1 LIAAWW
7 REPIV
12 ARHEHLESVWTDV
25 RAAAARSSVQKAD
38 RWSLKARR
46 GRPMNEGESH
56 PDSPS
61 VMRIHPALMSAVAA
75 VLGPL
80 LLAPAAFA
88 ADGERT
94 PLNLSDQDGA
104 PAQAAGSTGGGLVRT
119 IVGLAIVIGVIYGLY
134 WILKQV
140 KASRE
145 ETASGSGLKTLATL
159 PLGTNRS
166 LHLVR
171 AGEEIVLVGAGEHG
185 VTPIRTYTEAEA
197 LALGL
202 LEDEVPEAE
211 PPQRKSGSLLDEL
224 RRRTVIR

>member
-1 LIAAWW
+1 M
-7 REPIV
+7 P
-12 ARHEHLESVWTDV
+12 
-25 RAAAARSSVQKAD
+25 AD
-38 RWSLKARR
+38 E
-46 GRPMNEGESH
+46 GGESY

-61 VMRIHPALMSAVAA
+61 VMRISPALSSAGAA
-75 VLGPL
+75 VLGL
-80 LLAPAAFA
+80 FLLAPAALA

-94 PLNLSDQDGA
+94 PLNLSGDDAA
-104 PAQAAGSTGGGLVRT
+104 PAQAAGSAGGGLVRT
-119 IVGLAIVIGVIYGLY
+119 IVGLAVVIGVIYGLY

-145 ETASGSGLKTLATL
+145 DTASGSGLKTLATL

-185 VTPIRTYTEAEA
+185 VTPIRTYSEAEA
-197 LALGL
+197 RALGL
-202 LEDEVPEAE
+202 LEEDTTEALE
-211 PPQRKSGSLLDEL
+211 PAAPHKRRSLIDEL